1 MFLYEDGANPDED
14 LGEVDSTET
23 EGVAV
28 SKYVLNCVFHA
39 LLLHCS
45 AVNQS
50 FFTYIRLSSYVV
62 SCSMVIYGL
71 HKLREPTLPPH
82 FFLSVPFFLF
92 LSFHLSLVYC
102 FFFQMEG
109 KSSDNQLIQIHLENS
124 CENGTLFSLTLS

>member
-39 LLLHCS
+39 LLLHCT

-82 FFLSVPFFLF
+82 FFFSSFFSFPFLPFIPCL
-92 LSFHLSLVYC
+92 L

>member
-39 LLLHCS
+39 LLLHCT

-50 FFTYIRLSSYVV
+50 FFY
-62 SCSMVIYGL
+62 L
-71 HKLREPTLPPH
+71 HQTV
-82 FFLSVPFFLF
+82 FLCGIMQHGHIWVA
-92 LSFHLSLVYC
+92 
-102 FFFQMEG
+102 
-109 KSSDNQLIQIHLENS
+109 
-124 CENGTLFSLTLS
+124 